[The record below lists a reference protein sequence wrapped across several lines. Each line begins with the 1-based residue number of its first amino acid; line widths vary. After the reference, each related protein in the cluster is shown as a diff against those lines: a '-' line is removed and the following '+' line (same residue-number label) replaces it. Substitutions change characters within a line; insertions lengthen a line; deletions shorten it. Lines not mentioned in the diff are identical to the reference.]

1 MKKIYYINSFVFLLF
16 FNLVKGQ
23 TGCDLNLIRQTF
35 TGAGC
40 TELTNCLSPCS
51 MYFYNPLSQTGNDAQ
66 AWAQNYG
73 ANLIS
78 VQSASENSCIVTEL
92 NNNGFSGVIW
102 IGFNDGANEGIH
114 VWYDQSPVIYTNWSG
129 GEPNN
134 SGNEDCVQIYPNG
147 MWNDLSCTSGGS
159 KSVIEVNLCPVTTIT
174 PSALSICAGQSV
186 NLQASTI
193 LGSSPYTY
201 SWVANSGGFTSTSD
215 GPTASPLATTTY
227 SVTATDRYGCTSSA
241 SIEITVNNSLNAT
254 LSGTA
259 SVCKDAPAPDITF
272 TGSSGTPPYTFTYS
286 LNNGPMQTVT
296 TSSGSSVNVSVPTGT
311 IGTYSYMMF
320 TVADANGCSQPRSG
334 SAVIT
339 VTSLPTAGISGSTI
353 VCRDDTSPSVTFT
366 GAGGAEPYMFTY
378 TINGG
383 ANQTVTT
390 SSGSSVTVSA
400 PTSAAG
406 SFVYAL
412 VSVQSANS
420 VYCTQPQSG
429 TATVTVNPLPT
440 ASIAGTVTVCKDAA
454 SPTVTF
460 TGAVGTA
467 PYTFTY
473 TLNSGTN
480 QTITTTSGNSVTLS
494 VPTGTTG
501 SYVYSLVS
509 IEDASSTGCSQN
521 QAGSTTVTV
530 SPLPTATIA
539 GTTTVCKN
547 SPAPDITFTGA
558 GGTAPYTFSY
568 TVNGVAQPAVTTT
581 GGNSVTVAVPT
592 SVDGVFTYG
601 LVSVTDAS
609 AAACSQ
615 LQSGNAVVTVNPL
628 PTAIATG
635 TTAVCKD
642 AAMPDVTF
650 TGANGTAPYTFT
662 YSINGGANQTVSSIS
677 GNSAVIAVPTSV
689 PGSFKYKLISVQD
702 ASTAVC
708 FQAQNDSVLITI
720 NPLPTALITGTTV
733 VCEDA
738 TQPGIVFTG
747 AEGTLPYT
755 FTYIINGGTEQ
766 TITSPVGDSV
776 ASVAASTATAG
787 NFAYT
792 LISVQDAGSTACS
805 QLQSGTATVTVSPLP
820 TGTLSGS
827 VTVCENA
834 PSPVITF
841 TGGSATPPYTFT
853 YSLNGGANQTLTT
866 TIGNTATLYV
876 PTVTN
881 GVFTYS
887 LVSVQESSG
896 TACSQQQDGT
906 AVITVS
912 PNPDVAFS
920 VSDSTGCGPLCAV
933 FTDLSAIVSGS
944 NAGKLWNFGDGF
956 SSSTGNHCFVNDPTA
971 GGSVTAPLMRNVSL
985 TVTSDSGC
993 VTTLNKTNYITIY
1006 PDPLAAFGVKPQ
1018 TASIV
1023 NPVITVSDLSD
1034 GATAWIWDFGDSDTA
1049 SGQFTPPHTYADT
1062 GHFQIMQVLSN
1073 SYSCKDT
1080 AYQSVVIESE
1090 YLLYIP
1096 SAFTPNDDG
1105 LNDVFECK
1113 GVFAEVFE
1121 IKIFDRWGNMVFA
1134 SDDITKSW
1142 NGTINSG
1149 SEIALQDVY
1158 IYFVKVT
1165 DINNKKH
1172 VYKGTVSIVR

>member
-1 MKKIYYINSFVFLLF
+1 MKKNYYISSIVFLLF
-16 FNLVKGQ
+16 FNSVKGQ

-66 AWAQNYG
+66 TWAQNYG

-92 NNNGFSGVIW
+92 NNSGFSGIIW
-102 IGFNDGANEGIH
+102 IGFNDGANEGSH

-147 MWNDLSCTSGGS
+147 MWNDLGCTSGGS

-186 NLQASTI
+186 SLQASTI

-227 SVTATDRYGCTSSA
+227 SVTATDRYGCTSST

-272 TGSSGTPPYTFTYS
+272 TGSSGTAPYTFTYS

-320 TVADANGCSQPRSG
+320 NVADANGCSQPRSG
-334 SAVIT
+334 NATVT
-339 VTSLPTAGISGSTI
+339 VTSLPTATISGNAT
-353 VCRDDTSPSVTFT
+353 VCRDDTSPLVTFT

-378 TINGG
+378 TVNGG

-390 SSGSSVTVSA
+390 TSGSSVTVAA

-406 SFVYAL
+406 SFIYAL

-429 TATVTVNPLPT
+429 TITIVVNPLPT
-440 ASIAGTVTVCKDAA
+440 ATITGTSTVCKDAA
-454 SPTVTF
+454 SPAITF

-473 TLNSGTN
+473 TLNSGAN
-480 QTITTTSGNSVTLS
+480 QTIVTTSGNSVTLS
-494 VPTGTTG
+494 APTGTTG

-509 IEDASSTGCSQN
+509 ILDGSSTGCSQN
-521 QAGSTTVTV
+521 QAGSATVTV
-530 SPLPTATIA
+530 NPLPTATIS

-547 SPAPDITFTGA
+547 SPAPDVTFSGA
-558 GGTAPYTFSY
+558 GGTVPYTFSY
-568 TVNGVAQPAVTTT
+568 TVNGVAQPAVTTSS
-581 GGNSVTVAVPT
+581 GNSVTVAVPT

-615 LQSGNAVVTVNPL
+615 LQSGDAVVTVSPL
-628 PTAIATG
+628 PTAVVTG
-635 TTAVCKD
+635 TTAVCEG
-642 AAMPDVTF
+642 AAAPDVTF
-650 TGANGTAPYTFT
+650 TGSNGTSPYTFT
-662 YSINGGANQTVSSIS
+662 YSINGGTSQTVSSIS
-677 GNSAVIAVPTSV
+677 GNSAVVTVPTAV
-689 PGSFKYKLISVQD
+689 AGVFKYKLISVQD

-708 FQAQNDSVLITI
+708 FQAQNDSVLISV
-720 NPLPTALITGTTV
+720 NPLPTALITGTTS
-733 VCEDA
+733 VCKDA
-738 TQPGIVFTG
+738 SQPDITFTG
-747 AEGTLPYT
+747 AGGTLPYT
-755 FTYIINGGTEQ
+755 FTYSINGGTEL
-766 TITSPVGDSV
+766 TVTSPAGDSV
-776 ASVAASTATAG
+776 ANVGASTVSAG
-787 NFAYT
+787 TFTYT
-792 LISVQDAGSTACS
+792 LISVQDASSTACS
-805 QLQSGTATVTVSPLP
+805 QLQSGTAVVTVNPLP
-820 TGTLSGS
+820 TASMSGTAIA
-827 VTVCENA
+827 CQDEA
-834 PSPVITF
+834 PSEIIF
-841 TGGSATPPYTFT
+841 IGDNATPPYTFI
-853 YSLNGGANQTLTT
+853 YSLNGGPNQTLTT
-866 TIGNTATLYV
+866 TTDNTATLLV
-876 PTVTN
+876 PTGTN
-881 GVFTYS
+881 GVFTYT
-887 LVSVQESSG
+887 LISVAESSG
-896 TACSQQQDGT
+896 TSCSQLQDGT

-912 PNPDVAFS
+912 PNPVVDFS
-920 VSDSTGCGPLCAV
+920 VDDSIGCGPLCV
-933 FTDLSAIVSGS
+933 NFTDLSTIVSGS
-944 NAGKLWNFGDGF
+944 NSVSIWDFGDGV
-956 SSSTGNHCFVNDPTA
+956 TGSFTSHCFVNDPA
-971 GGSVTAPLMRNVSL
+971 VDGSVTSPLMRNVTL
-985 TVTSDSGC
+985 TVISDNGC
-993 VTTLNKTNYITIY
+993 ITTLMKTNYITVY
-1006 PDPLAAFGVKPQ
+1006 PDPVAGFGAQPQ
-1018 TASIV
+1018 TANIV
-1023 NPVITVSDLSD
+1023 NPAITVNDLSE
-1034 GATAWIWDFGDSDTA
+1034 GATAWNWYFGDSDTA
-1049 SGQFTPPHTYADT
+1049 SGQFILPHTYADT
-1062 GHFQIMQVLSN
+1062 GHFQIVQVVSN
-1073 SYSCKDT
+1073 TYSCKDT
-1080 AYQSVVIESE
+1080 AYQSVVIEPE

-1113 GVFAEVFE
+1113 GVFAKVFE
-1121 IKIFDRWGNMVFA
+1121 IKIFDRWGNMVFV

-1142 NGTINSG
+1142 NGTINFG
-1149 SEIALQDVY
+1149 SEIALQDIYVY
-1158 IYFVKVT
+1158 SVKVT

-1172 VYKGTVSIVR
+1172 DYKGTVTIVR